1 MDKEYNLIVKLFNG
15 TIKEKIITLEEMG
28 KELSQYKWE
37 EIAEINLK
45 GVRKNEGNKCLRLR
59 NRKSNVS

>member
-1 MDKEYNLIVKLFNG
+1 MDKEYNLIIKLFDG
-15 TIKEKIITLEEMG
+15 TIKEKVITLEEMD

-45 GVRKNEGNKCLRLR
+45 GVKKNEGNKCLRLR